1 MPARGKKRP
10 ILDILSDFQ
19 VAEVDWEVDCLVLMD
34 ELLQAPNAWPFRAA
48 AIKPDEG
55 AQHGT
60 LDSIKARLISREY
73 PNALEWAT
81 DVRRLLS
88 SYLPQKDEKETGGS
102 FPKLNSAS
110 TLDKDLGADVEYTD
124 KWVSFAWL
132 SVPCRLRRCN
142 FHNFPA
148 IFDLMLHCQW
158 RIRRSRRRDSA
169 LHRAEAVS
177 IRRPDSRPQQG
188 NVFRARPEREAAQ
201 GDDTAASPA
210 PAGRTCPGTGSA
222 AHGQLQGADPGGL
235 AGLHGRY
242 CAAGV
247 LRCSSTRPDRVG
259 RP

>member
-1 MPARGKKRP
+1 MSRYPSDGFFSKWKCRSGGSCYRASSDRVVIIPLVPSQSTIYIETFRTQRSALTMPARGKKRP

-48 AIKPDEG
+48 AIKPDKG

-124 KWVSFAWL
+124 KWVSFACS
-132 SVPCRLRRCN
+132 SVPSLLVD
-142 FHNFPA
+142 FGDVISI
-148 IFDLMLHCQW
+148 IF
-158 RIRRSRRRDSA
+158 
-169 LHRAEAVS
+169 
-177 IRRPDSRPQQG
+177 
-188 NVFRARPEREAAQ
+188 
-201 GDDTAASPA
+201 
-210 PAGRTCPGTGSA
+210 
-222 AHGQLQGADPGGL
+222 
-235 AGLHGRY
+235 
-242 CAAGV
+242 
-247 LRCSSTRPDRVG
+247 
-259 RP
+259 